1 MNYDFFQVSA
11 GDVFEDYTGLAVE
24 VGDIDVY
31 NQIHWDALE
40 GQEQEEDGATS
51 GEMSYEEFITRFH
64 RIGHKPHKV
73 A

>member
-1 MNYDFFQVSA
+1 M
-11 GDVFEDYTGLAVE
+11 E

-51 GEMSYEEFITRFH
+51 GEMPYDEFITRFH

>member
-1 MNYDFFQVSA
+1 
-11 GDVFEDYTGLAVE
+11 VE

-31 NQIHWDALE
+31 NQIHWNALE
-40 GQEQEEDGATS
+40 GQNEDGATS